1 MEKNYMEKAIRE
13 LQKKAL
19 KLSESSIFMVKLSDA
34 EEALQN
40 LEVAIL
46 NYVEIKKIKE
56 EKNNLY

>member
-1 MEKNYMEKAIRE
+1 MEKAIRE